1 MTVKFLGMIATNYLS
16 ISPATSLAHASLE
29 ISDPSLF
36 VVSLMD
42 AKSPNEADCLSNGQ
56 IGPAIKIRSLS
67 FLIM

>member
-16 ISPATSLAHASLE
+16 ISPAPSLAHASLE

-42 AKSPNEADCLSNGQ
+42 VKSPNEDDRSSYGQ
-56 IGPAIKIRSLS
+56 IGPAIKLDH
-67 FLIM
+67 

>member
-29 ISDPSLF
+29 ISLF

-42 AKSPNEADCLSNGQ
+42 VKSLNEADCLSNGQ